1 MGKHAAPEGATADP
15 IVADALAH
23 RPPGAAHHAAVQG
36 PVGWPGTP
44 AEEGG
49 GLGWPA
55 DLGGDG
61 ADEDDS
67 ASEEPAPPAPAP
79 AAAARR
85 GWRRLL
91 GTSRVA

>member
-15 IVADALAH
+15 IVADALAR
-23 RPPGAAHHAAVQG
+23 RPAGAAHHAAVEG

-49 GLGWPA
+49 GLGWPGG
-55 DLGGDG
+55 LGGDG
-61 ADEDDS
+61 TDEADS
-67 ASEEPAPPAPAP
+67 APEEPAPPAPAAP
-79 AAAARR
+79 DTARR

-91 GTSRVA
+91 GVSRVA